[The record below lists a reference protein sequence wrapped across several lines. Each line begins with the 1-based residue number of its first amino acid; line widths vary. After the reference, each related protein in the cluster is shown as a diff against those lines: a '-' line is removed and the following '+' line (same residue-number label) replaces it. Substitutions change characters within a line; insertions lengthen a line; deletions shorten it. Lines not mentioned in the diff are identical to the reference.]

1 MADAAAKLAL
11 FKAAFAGAKA
21 LVGGFFHWWLCP
33 RLWNRNQRQHPGKAS
48 QWREVDDRQGDSDSP
63 ARYYPL
69 STSLEVAVPIVVK
82 NNGGSNI
89 GMDML
94 AAAVAR
100 GYQMAPQ
107 PVVSVEEINRT
118 QRRVQ
123 TIENIGRI

>member
-1 MADAAAKLAL
+1 MFGQILPEYKQL
-11 FKAAFAGAKA
+11 
-21 LVGGFFHWWLCP
+21 GG
-33 RLWNRNQRQHPGKAS
+33 G
-48 QWREVDDRQGDSDSP
+48 
-63 ARYYPL
+63 
-69 STSLEVAVPIVVK
+69 VPIVA

-123 TIENIGRI
+123 TIENIGRL

>member
-1 MADAAAKLAL
+1 MVLI
-11 FKAAFAGAKA
+11 KAAFAGAKA
-21 LVGGFFHWWLCP
+21 LVKGFSTGGY
-33 RLWNRNQRQHPGKAS
+33 
-48 QWREVDDRQGDSDSP
+48 VQGSGTGTSDSIP
-63 ARYYPL
+63 ARL
-69 STSLEVAVPIVVK
+69 SNGESVMTAKATSMFSPILSAFNQLGGGVPIVV